1 MVCDQETF
9 DDKVFLFFDMED
21 AKKEAVRLLGEKIPV
36 TVAKLE
42 NKQLLM
48 FYTSLYTMGVNA
60 FSIKDE
66 SGEHLIQLADFV
78 KRANPGKQPD
88 GKVWV
93 ENPSLHLTALYYM
106 QEQRRRPG
114 CETEPAMKE
123 MQEEIASNFTKGTYI
138 VALQKEGK
146 GVPLVKLGE
155 EQLFWPLFTDV
166 LEFQKFNKENSMKP
180 MVIKAD
186 KVPQLLPP
194 EAKGIVF
201 NPLGVNMPLT
211 ITKTQRPAANGTD
224 PAGAAEPEVSGS
236 LPKGE

>member
-1 MVCDQETF
+1 MSGL
-9 DDKVFLFFDMED
+9 LF
-21 AKKEAVRLLGEKIPV
+21 
-36 TVAKLE
+36 
-42 NKQLLM
+42 
-48 FYTSLYTMGVNA
+48 
-60 FSIKDE
+60 
-66 SGEHLIQLADFV
+66 
-78 KRANPGKQPD
+78 
-88 GKVWV
+88 
-93 ENPSLHLTALYYM
+93 
-106 QEQRRRPG
+106 
-114 CETEPAMKE
+114 
-123 MQEEIASNFTKGTYI
+123 IASNFTKGTYI

-224 PAGAAEPEVSGS
+224 PAGAAEPGKMPGSDAAGPEVSGS

>member
-1 MVCDQETF
+1 
-9 DDKVFLFFDMED
+9 
-21 AKKEAVRLLGEKIPV
+21 
-36 TVAKLE
+36 
-42 NKQLLM
+42 M
-48 FYTSLYTMGVNA
+48 FS
-60 FSIKDE
+60 S
-66 SGEHLIQLADFV
+66 LADFV

-180 MVIKAD
+180 MVIK
-186 KVPQLLPP
+186 
-194 EAKGIVF
+194 GIVF

-224 PAGAAEPEVSGS
+224 PAGAAEPGKMPGSDAAGPEVSGS